1 MRKMPTERPAIRVV
15 DDGSRSDGFPI
26 ANQASTFVYSSGVE
40 ETYRF
45 DEDSY
50 QRLEAARIG
59 WQSVLD
65 VLQARPRWRQHIGAV
80 LRIAAPDR
88 AGRWLGVAL
97 IEEDDDQYLVVGAR
111 ELDAA
116 ESETVR
122 RLLEQGGS

>member
-1 MRKMPTERPAIRVV
+1 M
-15 DDGSRSDGFPI
+15 
-26 ANQASTFVYSSGVE
+26 E

-50 QRLEAARIG
+50 QRLHAAGIG

-88 AGRWLGVAL
+88 AGRGWAWHSSKRTTTNTWSWAL
-97 IEEDDDQYLVVGAR
+97 ASWTPPSPRRCAGYWNREDRDGYQHR
-111 ELDAA
+111 
-116 ESETVR
+116 
-122 RLLEQGGS
+122 

>member
-1 MRKMPTERPAIRVV
+1 
-15 DDGSRSDGFPI
+15 
-26 ANQASTFVYSSGVE
+26 VE
-40 ETYRF
+40 EAYRF

-50 QRLEAARIG
+50 QRLDAAGIG

-80 LRIAAPDR
+80 LRVAAPDR
-88 AGRWLGVAL
+88 SGRWLGVAL

-111 ELDAA
+111 ELDADEA
-116 ESETVR
+116 EAVR

>member
-1 MRKMPTERPAIRVV
+1 
-15 DDGSRSDGFPI
+15 
-26 ANQASTFVYSSGVE
+26 VE

-50 QRLEAARIG
+50 QRLEAAGIG

-65 VLQARPRWRQHIGAV
+65 VLQARPRWRQHIGAA

-97 IEEDDDQYLVVGAR
+97 IEEDDDQYLVEVR
-111 ELDAA
+111 ELDCA

>member
-1 MRKMPTERPAIRVV
+1 MFRLTE
-15 DDGSRSDGFPI
+15 S
-26 ANQASTFVYSSGVE
+26 ASTFVYGSRVE

-50 QRLEAARIG
+50 QHLAAAGIG

-65 VLQARPRWRQHIGAV
+65 ALRARPRWRQHIGAV

-88 AGRWLGVAL
+88 SGRWLGVAL

-111 ELDAA
+111 ALD
-116 ESETVR
+116 ESEAEAVR
-122 RLLEQGGS
+122 RLLEQEGS

>member
-1 MRKMPTERPAIRVV
+1 M
-15 DDGSRSDGFPI
+15 
-26 ANQASTFVYSSGVE
+26 E

-50 QRLEAARIG
+50 QRLEAAGIG

-88 AGRWLGVAL
+88 TGRWLGVAL
-97 IEEDDDQYLVVGAR
+97 IEEADDQYLVVGVR

-116 ESETVR
+116 EAEAVHW
-122 RLLEQGGS
+122 LLEQGGS

>member
-1 MRKMPTERPAIRVV
+1 MKRRAVFRV
-15 DDGSRSDGFPI
+15 SHP
-26 ANQASTFVYSSGVE
+26 ASTFVYGIGVE

-50 QRLEAARIG
+50 QRLEAAGIS
-59 WQSVLD
+59 WESVLD

-80 LRIAAPDR
+80 LRIAAADR
-88 AGRWLGVAL
+88 GRRWLGVAL
-97 IEEDDDQYLVVGAR
+97 IEEADDQFLVVGAR

-116 ESETVR
+116 EAEAVR

>member
-1 MRKMPTERPAIRVV
+1 MT
-15 DDGSRSDGFPI
+15 GSDRSGFRI
-26 ANQASTFVYSSGVE
+26 ANQSSTFVYSGGVE

-50 QRLEAARIG
+50 QRLAAAGIG

-65 VLQARPRWRQHIGAV
+65 ALQARPRWRQHIGAV

-88 AGRWLGVAL
+88 SGRWLGVAL

-111 ELDAA
+111 ELDAVEA
-116 ESETVR
+116 DAVR